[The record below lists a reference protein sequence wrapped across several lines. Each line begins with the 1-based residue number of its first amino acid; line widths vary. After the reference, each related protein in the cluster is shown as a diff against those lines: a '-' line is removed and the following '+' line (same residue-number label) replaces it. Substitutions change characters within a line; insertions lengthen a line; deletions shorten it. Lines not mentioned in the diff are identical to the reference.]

1 MDRVEREVV
10 DILREWHSGDA
21 ILIGTKKRRKEG
33 SGVLVIWTGDGKGR
47 EESLDVIGFL

>member
-1 MDRVEREVV
+1 MDKVEREVV
-10 DILREWHSGDA
+10 EILREWHSGDA
-21 ILIGTKKRRKEG
+21 ILIGTKKRS